1 MDERSIRLDE
11 TNLHGLVALL
21 LKNLWVIVALCI
33 SAVLCY
39 TSVCR
44 LTYTPTYTSSATFMV
59 SAKDSTSAYNS
70 LTTTQSMASVFVEVF
85 QSNVLREKIQ
95 QQMPDQRFDGTVN
108 TVTIPETNILIV
120 TVTSEEPDASFRAL
134 NLLVDN
140 YSSISDYVFS
150 NAQLEVIKDPVVPTA
165 PSNPLDV
172 ESKYP
177 LVLLI
182 SGFLAVGGTVALYLL
197 HDTVKT
203 PKAARRKIDARLLR
217 TINHEKKNKT
227 LRSKLR
233 KRNNA
238 PLITNSLIKKDFIED
253 NLSLCSTL
261 EYHMRKRG
269 QQVLLVT
276 SVGENEGKST
286 IAANLAI
293 ALSEKGR
300 RVALLDCDFRKP
312 SLHKIFDMPVEKE
325 KTLASYLLQE
335 ETDPSPYLIESKKHG
350 ILLGVSQSSGRSVTK
365 LLNNGK
371 LSALLQQ
378 LRTQADYII
387 LDTPPMLA
395 AADAEALA
403 AMADTALL
411 VVRADYMPTDSIN
424 IGLDRLRKSA
434 PEVCGFVL
442 NNYHT
447 SLF

>member
-1 MDERSIRLDE
+1 MEEKTINLDE
-11 TNLHGLVALL
+11 INLYSLVLLL
-21 LKNLWVIVALCI
+21 LKNLWVIIALCI

-39 TSVCR
+39 TSVCK
-44 LTYTPTYTSSATFMV
+44 LTYSPSYTSSATFMV
-59 SAKDSTSAYNS
+59 SAKDATSAYNS

-95 QQMPDQRFDGTVN
+95 EQMPDQRFDGTVN

-120 TVTSEEPDASFRAL
+120 TVTSEEPDTSFRAL

-150 NAQLEVIKDPVVPTA
+150 NAQLEVIKDPVVPVV
-165 PSNPLDV
+165 PSNPLEV

-182 SGFLAVGGTVALYLL
+182 SGFLAVGGIVLLYLL

-217 TINHEKKNKT
+217 TINHEQKNKT
-227 LRSKLR
+227 LRSMLR
-233 KRNNA
+233 RRNNA

-253 NLSLCSTL
+253 NLSLCSAL
-261 EYHMRKRG
+261 EYHARKRN
-269 QQVLLVT
+269 QQVILVT

-286 IAANLAI
+286 IAANLAL
-293 ALSEKGR
+293 ALAEKGR
-300 RVALLDCDFRKP
+300 RVVLLDCDFRKP
-312 SLHKIFDMPVEKE
+312 SLHKIFDLPPEKE
-325 KTLASYLLQE
+325 KALTSYLLQE
-335 ETDPSPYLIESKKHG
+335 ETDPSPYLTESKKHG
-350 ILLGVSQSSGRSVTK
+350 ILLGISHSSGRSVTK

-371 LSALLQQ
+371 LPMLLQE
-378 LRTQADYII
+378 LRSQTDYIL

-411 VVRADYMPTDSIN
+411 VVRADYMLTSAIN
-424 IGLDRLRKSA
+424 NGLDRLRKSA
-434 PEVCGFVL
+434 PEVYGFVL

-447 SLF
+447 GLL

>member
-1 MDERSIRLDE
+1 MEERSIRLDE
-11 TNLHGLVALL
+11 INLHGLVSLL
-21 LKNLWVIVALCI
+21 LKNLWVIVAICI
-33 SAVLCY
+33 SAILCY

-44 LTYTPTYTSSATFMV
+44 LTYTPTFTSSATFMV

-85 QSNVLREKIQ
+85 QSNVLRERIKE
-95 QQMPDQRFDGTVN
+95 QMPDQHFDGTVN

-120 TVTSEEPDASFRAL
+120 TVTAKEPDTAFRAL

-150 NAQLEVIKDPVVPTA
+150 NAQLEVIKDPVVPIS
-165 PSNPLDV
+165 PSNPL
-172 ESKYP
+172 ELRSKYP
-177 LVLLI
+177 LVLIL
-182 SGFLAVGGTVALYLL
+182 SGFLAVGGMVLLYLL

-217 TINHEKKNKT
+217 TINHETKNKT
-227 LRSKLR
+227 LRSKLQ
-233 KRNNA
+233 KKNNA
-238 PLITNSLIKKDFIED
+238 PLIVNSLIKKDFIED

-261 EYHMRKRG
+261 EYHARKRG
-269 QQVLLVT
+269 QQVILVT

-286 IAANLAI
+286 IAANLA
-293 ALSEKGR
+293 LSLAEKGR

-312 SLHKIFDMPVEKE
+312 SLHKIFDLGPQKE
-325 KTLASYLLQE
+325 KTLTSYLLHDSS
-335 ETDPSPYLIESKKHG
+335 DPMSCLTESKKHG
-350 ILLGVSQSSGRSVTK
+350 VLLGVSHSSGKSITK

-371 LSALLQQ
+371 LASLLQQ
-378 LRTQADYII
+378 LRSNIDYII
-387 LDTPPMLA
+387 LDTPPMLV

-403 AMADTALL
+403 EMADTAVL
-411 VVRADYMPTDSIN
+411 VVRADFMPTASIN
-424 IGLDRLRKSA
+424 KGLDRLRKCA

-447 SLF
+447 GLS